1 MRVVTRQELMALP
14 NGTIYHEWEPC
25 FWRQMAVKVEDAP
38 GIAADWYQ
46 AMIPQMACHNSAEE
60 ADAHF
65 AMGDGASVALDL
77 ESAGR
82 EALYDDK
89 LRYAVWEHAD
99 LVALAAVVQRAIDV
113 AKPVA

>member
-1 MRVVTRQELMALP
+1 MRVVNRKQLMALP

-25 FWRQMAVKVEDAP
+25 FWRSMAVKVEDSP
-38 GIAADWYQ
+38 GSAADWYQ
-46 AMIPQMACHNSAEE
+46 AMIPQMKCHDSVSE

-65 AMGDGASVALDL
+65 AMEAGASVPLDL

-82 EALYDDK
+82 EALFDDK

-99 LVALAAVVQRAIDV
+99 LLLLAGVVQRAIEV
-113 AKPVA
+113 AKPA